1 MNVVK
6 VKKFGKIM
14 KKNKLSVYPLS
25 TYYKRIV
32 GFSLL
37 CLCISC
43 SSISKAIEPKGEWIT
58 ARITYYTPASPYG
71 DKVACQKT
79 KRAKEGIT
87 VAAHPKLKFG
97 TRIEIPELA
106 DVMGDSSFIVQDR
119 GSAVTKK
126 VASRGKTEV
135 IDVYL
140 NSNQKLTK
148 LTKTKPKYMK
158 VLVIYHK

>member
-1 MNVVK
+1 M
-6 VKKFGKIM
+6 
-14 KKNKLSVYPLS
+14 NKLSVYPLS
-25 TYYKRIV
+25 SCFKRYI

-37 CLCISC
+37 YFCISC
-43 SSISKAIEPKGEWIT
+43 SSTLKSIEPKGEWIT
-58 ARITYYTPASPYG
+58 ARITYYTPTSPYG
-71 DKVACQKT
+71 NKVACQKT

-158 VLVIYHK
+158 VLIIYHK